1 MMIIVMTTTTN
12 MQSTIVIVNTCD
24 GNSCVVFPS
33 GFLSYK
39 LSLGCPLLVFGGAV
53 GLPGSYPSS
62 PSSGSSP
69 CPGFLVGTTMLGS
82 VGRNRKTLCFYLV
95 SGTAEV
101 KQAIHDV
108 NLFSVMLF
116 L

>member
-1 MMIIVMTTTTN
+1 MIIVMTTTTN

-24 GNSCVVFPS
+24 GNSCAMFPS
-33 GFLSYK
+33 RFLSNK
-39 LSLGCPLLVFGGAV
+39 LPLGCPVVVYGGGV
-53 GLPGSYPSS
+53 MRSGSSPSS

-69 CPGFLVGTTMLGS
+69 GPGFLVGTTMLGS
-82 VGRNRKTLCFYLV
+82 VRRNWKILCFYLM

-101 KQAIHDV
+101 QQAIHDV
-108 NLFSVMLF
+108 NLFFAMLF